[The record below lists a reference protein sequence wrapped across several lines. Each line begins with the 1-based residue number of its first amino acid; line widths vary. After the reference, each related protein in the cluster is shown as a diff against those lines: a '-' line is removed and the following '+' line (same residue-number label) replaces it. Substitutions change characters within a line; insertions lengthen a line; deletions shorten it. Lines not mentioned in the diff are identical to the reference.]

1 VNAGRDRSRAG
12 ALLGALLGWL
22 LVLGGCAA
30 YDPELVEK
38 DTPPASDQAGRGAG
52 RGGAGGGG
60 GGGGRGG
67 NAGRGG
73 TAGSAVTP
81 DAAVPDSGG
90 AGADAQPP
98 MPDAAVDAA
107 TDASNPDP
115 EDAAQDAQPPEP
127 DAGCVAVEGG
137 EDCCPNDPAKTL
149 PGACG
154 CGVADTDGDSDGTL
168 DCMDGCPGD
177 AMKTAPGTCGCGRPE
192 SGAVS
197 CTALRNALLHRYRF
211 NGSGT
216 AVVDTRSDQDGM
228 AINATLNDNGRID
241 LAGGTTDQYVD
252 LPNGMISAL
261 TDATFE
267 VWLTWT
273 GGNAW
278 QRILDFGDNNAAEG
292 AQGTGTSYL
301 YLTPRSSSGFL
312 IASFTLNGSSNET
325 RVEDDAVLPSGM
337 RHVAVVVDDVNNSLL
352 LYLDGALVDSATLGG
367 SLSGIADV
375 NNWLGRS
382 QYSNDPELAGSLH
395 EFRIYSAA
403 LSAAQIAF
411 SFADGPDPAY
421 LE

>member
-1 VNAGRDRSRAG
+1 M
-12 ALLGALLGWL
+12 
-22 LVLGGCAA
+22 
-30 YDPELVEK
+30 EI
-38 DTPPASDQAGRGAG
+38 PASSGDPGGSGTGRGGSGGGSGRGGGGGAG
-52 RGGAGGGG
+52 RGGAGGSAGSSPDAG
-60 GGGGRGG
+60 AQDSGRG
-67 NAGRGG
+67 N
-73 TAGSAVTP
+73 
-81 DAAVPDSGG
+81 
-90 AGADAQPP
+90 DAQQP
-98 MPDAAVDAA
+98 MPDAATGDAA
-107 TDASNPDP
+107 ADASTP
-115 EDAAQDAQPPEP
+115 EDAAQDAEAGPEP
-127 DAGCVAVEGG
+127 DAGCVAIEGG
-137 EDCCPNDPAKTL
+137 EDCCPSDPGKTL

-154 CGVADTDGDSDGTL
+154 CGVADTDGDSDGTPN
-168 DCMDGCPGD
+168 CTDGCPSD
-177 AMKTAPGTCGCGRPE
+177 AMKTAPGTCGCGRAE

-197 CTALRNALLHRYRF
+197 CTTLRNALLHRYRF
-211 NGSGT
+211 DGSGT
-216 AVVDTRSDQDGM
+216 TVVDTRSDQDGM
-228 AINATLNDNGRID
+228 VMNASLNDTGLLD

-252 LPNGMISAL
+252 LPNGMISVL

-337 RHVAVVVDDVNNSLL
+337 RHVVVVVDDANNQLL
-352 LYLDGALVDSATLGG
+352 LYLDGALVDSATLTG

-382 QYSNDPELAGSLH
+382 QYSGDPELAGSLH